1 MRAEG
6 LLKRHRN
13 TEAAKAFTALTA
25 KVKTDEHRCRQRYG
39 LGRALRKLR
48 KWKVARGYL
57 EQAVTICARAEH
69 DLAPWARH
77 LAASSNVR
85 NADDESAAHY
95 RAQLKAHPAHRLA
108 DDAVYHLIRHLI
120 DDRGNMAK
128 AEKFITRWVPEFPKG
143 DMMSDAVFYVA
154 INAFKRKQYRRA
166 QRVLTLG
173 ESLSPPKHH
182 DGQLGRSQYWR
193 GLIARALGR
202 RSAARKHY
210 RKTMS
215 EYPFSWYAVLAYSR
229 LQTRALNGQNDGLKP
244 T

>member
-1 MRAEG
+1 M
-6 LLKRHRN
+6 
-13 TEAAKAFTALTA
+13 
-25 KVKTDEHRCRQRYG
+25 
-39 LGRALRKLR
+39 
-48 KWKVARGYL
+48 
-57 EQAVTICARAEH
+57 
-69 DLAPWARH
+69 
-77 LAASSNVR
+77 R

-193 GLIARALGR
+193 GRIARALGR

-210 RKTMS
+210 RKTMT

-229 LQTRALNGQNDGLKP
+229 LHDESAKRAKRWLKADLKTLGKTPLGFLEAAPETTEPVWELASELARLGLLGRQECLEAS
-244 T
+244 